1 MQLGGMRLTVED
13 GTVSVDDIATID
25 ANNFEPDIF
34 DNHIASRPHFVKLI
48 YQSMSYFPIA
58 LYEAYK
64 ELIGEDLI
72 LHDLSEI
79 REFYESCSKFDSW
92 AGHQLCAYISHCD
105 PEAIDFMSKNP
116 EALDYLSEDPKVRDS
131 ISRNP
136 EKLLPIR
143 LSRIF
148 PRTDLY
154 EENLSLVKAAILGG
168 AFELI
173 HLDRDNWTQSSLK
186 PKKALEWAKN
196 KGISYHPVLDEYVLT
211 LVTTPEIS
219 SEYTTP
225 YLEMMREVIR
235 ELGIS
240 RENQEK
246 KDVIAAMLE
255 KKLIDHKLTPPSK
268 KLADAMATLVRLPES
283 QQGRAKHKG

>member
-13 GTVSVDDIATID
+13 GTVSVDDIVTID
-25 ANNFEPDIF
+25 ASNFEPDIF

-92 AGHQLCAYISHCD
+92 TGHQLCAYISHCD

-116 EALDYLSEDPKVRDS
+116 EALDYLSEDPKVRHS
-131 ISRNP
+131 MSRNP
-136 EKLLPIR
+136 EKLLPVR
-143 LSRIF
+143 LSLIF
-148 PRTDLY
+148 SRADLY
-154 EENLSLVKAAILGG
+154 ERNLTLVKAAVLGE
-168 AFELI
+168 AFEFI
-173 HLDRDNWTQSSLK
+173 HFDRDNWAQSTLK
-186 PKKALEWAKN
+186 PKKGLEWAKK
-196 KGISYHPVLDEYVLT
+196 KGIGYHPVLDELVL
-211 LVTTPEIS
+211 VSDETPEIS
-219 SEYTTP
+219 SGYTTP

-240 RENQEK
+240 KENQEK
-246 KDVIAAMLE
+246 KEVIATLLA
-255 KKLIDHKLTPPSK
+255 KKLADHELTPPSK